1 MIKPN
6 TISQM
11 QNAPIEERIQIIEI
25 LLQSVKHDLH
35 FTPLR
40 KTPYRKPFQV
50 RTFHLG
56 RDVHVD
62 RDDIYADVKD
72 FSYV

>member
-35 FTPLR
+35 FTPSH
-40 KTPYRKPFQV
+40 KTPYRKPFRVQ
-50 RTFHLG
+50 TFHLG
-56 RDVHVD
+56 HDVHVD
-62 RDDIYADVKD
+62 RDDIYAERIA
-72 FSYV
+72 